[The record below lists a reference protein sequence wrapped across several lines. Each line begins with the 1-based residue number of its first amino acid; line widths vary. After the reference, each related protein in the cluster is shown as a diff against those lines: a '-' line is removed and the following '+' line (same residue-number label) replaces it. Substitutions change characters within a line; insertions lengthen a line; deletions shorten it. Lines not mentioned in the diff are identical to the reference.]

1 LALSADLLVTAASVV
16 TVDPADT
23 IYSPGAI
30 AVAGDRIVAV
40 GPADEIVGQVTTARR
55 IDAPRSFVFP
65 GLINT
70 HNHLWQTL
78 LKGLGDDMGLIAWIE
93 ATLRPTM
100 PLLDDA
106 LCYLGAAVGALEAAR
121 CGCTTT
127 LDFMHHIPCTS
138 AYEQI
143 FRAFE
148 DVGGNLVLG
157 RSLRDQL
164 PGTTLAPGDLSL
176 DQQIEHTRELFQK
189 YGRDRVWFA
198 PGTVWGMT
206 EAGLR
211 RVRQV
216 ANELGALITIHLNEV
231 AFDSEESQRRFGM
244 RALPFLESI
253 GFLGPDLLCAHCV
266 WSDPQDI
273 HILANHGVAV
283 SYNPVS
289 NMYLGSGVPPID
301 AMRQAGVRLSLATD
315 GAASNNSQDMIEA
328 LKLGALMQKV
338 IHRDATVLTAPQMLR
353 MATVGGADAL
363 GRSDLGQ
370 LAVGMQAD
378 FFIFDPRTPKATP
391 THDPISTLVYSGG
404 EANVVTTVAA
414 GRMVLDEG
422 RIVNLDERRLLDRV
436 QAAAEE
442 LAQRSG
448 TQAMVARRRA

>member
-1 LALSADLLVTAASVV
+1 
-16 TVDPADT
+16 
-23 IYSPGAI
+23 
-30 AVAGDRIVAV
+30 
-40 GPADEIVGQVTTARR
+40 
-55 IDAPRSFVFP
+55 
-65 GLINT
+65 
-70 HNHLWQTL
+70 
-78 LKGLGDDMGLIAWIE
+78 
-93 ATLRPTM
+93 M
-100 PLLDDA
+100 PLLDDE
-106 LCYLGAAVGALEAAR
+106 LCYLGACIGALEAAR

-253 GFLGPDLLCAHCV
+253 GILGPDLLSAHCV
-266 WSDPQDI
+266 WYDPQDI

-338 IHRDATVLTAPQMLR
+338 VHRDATVLTAPQMLR

-436 QAAAEE
+436 QASAEE

-448 TQAMVARRRA
+448 TQAMVARRQA

>member
-1 LALSADLLVTAASVV
+1 MTAASVV
-16 TVDPADT
+16 TVDPSNT

-30 AVAGDRIVAV
+30 AVEGDRIVAV
-40 GPADEIVGQVTTARR
+40 GPADQIASEVTAARQ

-100 PLLDDA
+100 PLLDDD
-106 LCYLGAAVGALEAAR
+106 LCYLGAAIGALEAAR
-121 CGCTTT
+121 SGCTTT

-143 FRAFE
+143 FRAFD
-148 DVGGNLVLG
+148 DVGGNVVLG
-157 RSLRDQL
+157 RALRDQP
-164 PGTTLAPGDLSL
+164 PGTQVAPDDLDLAGQL
-176 DQQIEHTRELFQK
+176 QHTRELFQK
-189 YGRDRVWFA
+189 YGRDRVWLA
-198 PGTVWGMT
+198 PGTVWGMS

-211 RVRQV
+211 LVREV
-216 ANELGALITIHLNEV
+216 ANELNALVTIHLNEV
-231 AFDSEESQRRFGM
+231 AFDSEESERRFGM
-244 RALPFLESI
+244 RAVPFLESI
-253 GFLGPDLLCAHCV
+253 GFLGPDVLCAHCV

-273 HILANHGVAV
+273 RILAEHGAAV

-301 AMRQAGVRLSLATD
+301 AMRRAGVRLSLATD

-338 IHRDATVLTAPQMLR
+338 VHRDATVLTAPDMLR

-363 GRSDLGQ
+363 GRADLGQ
-370 LAVGMQAD
+370 LAPGKRAD

-404 EANVVTTVAA
+404 EANVRTTIAA
-414 GRMVLDEG
+414 GRVILDDGQITGVDEG
-422 RIVNLDERRLLDRV
+422 HLLDRT
-436 QAAAEE
+436 QAAAADLSER
-442 LAQRSG
+442 AG
-448 TQAMVARRRA
+448 TTAMVARRRQ

>member
-1 LALSADLLVTAASVV
+1 LALNADLLVTAASVV
-16 TVDPADT
+16 TVDPSNM

-30 AVAGDRIVAV
+30 AVEGARIVAV
-40 GPADEIVGQVTTARR
+40 GPAEAIVGQVTAARR

-100 PLLDDA
+100 PLLDDD
-106 LCYLGAAVGALEAAR
+106 LCYLGACVGALEAAR
-121 CGCTTT
+121 SGCTTT

-143 FRAFE
+143 FRAFD
-148 DVGGNLVLG
+148 DVGGNVVLG
-157 RSLRDQL
+157 RALRDQL
-164 PGTTLAPGDLSL
+164 PSAQVAPGDLNL
-176 DQQIEHTRELFQK
+176 DGQIQHTRELFMK
-189 YGRDRVWFA
+189 YGRDRVWLA

-206 EAGLR
+206 KAGLR
-211 RVRQV
+211 RVREV
-216 ANELGALITIHLNEV
+216 ANELDALITIHLNEV
-231 AFDSEESQRRFGM
+231 AFDSEEAMRRFGM
-244 RALPFLESI
+244 RSLPFLESI
-253 GFLGPDLLCAHCV
+253 GCLGPDVRCAHCV
-266 WSDPQDI
+266 WSDPQDVR
-273 HILANHGVAV
+273 ILAEHGCAV

-289 NMYLGSGVPPID
+289 NMYLGSGPPPIVE
-301 AMRQAGVRLSLATD
+301 MRNAGVRLSLATD

-338 IHRDATVLTAPQMLR
+338 IHRDATVLTAPEMLR

-370 LAVGMQAD
+370 LAPGMRAD
-378 FFIFDPRTPKATP
+378 FFIFDPRQPKSTP

-404 EANVVTTVAA
+404 EANVRTTVAA
-414 GRMVLDEG
+414 GRVILDDG
-422 RIVNLDERRLLDRV
+422 RIVRVNENLLLDRV
-436 QAAAEE
+436 QAAASD
-442 LAQRSG
+442 LS
-448 TQAMVARRRA
+448 RRAGTTAIVERRHQ